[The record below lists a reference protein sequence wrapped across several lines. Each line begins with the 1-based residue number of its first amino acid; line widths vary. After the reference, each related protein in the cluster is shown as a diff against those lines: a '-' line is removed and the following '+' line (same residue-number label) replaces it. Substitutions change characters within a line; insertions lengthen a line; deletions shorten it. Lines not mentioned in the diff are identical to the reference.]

1 MDSFFANLEKKALR
15 HEEYFTQLVSYA
27 FNSNPNLVK
36 EFTKNIF
43 PDRYVEEAFDTL
55 IIKPEYFEQGTG
67 RFDIKISNEEK
78 LVIIIENKMGAK
90 ETTSRKKQK
99 ESHAPED
106 IEKEK
111 KQLDKDI
118 EKEKKQLD
126 NYIDWLAHQSCKL
139 KMLLLITHPYSEY
152 KDIEKRLRERL
163 KTDEKVNTK
172 DIMFKHLSWLSFHEF
187 LKGYFAQLNK
197 DISGNDKQK
206 FLVEELLNYME
217 GKNMDTWKPI
227 TKEDGMMLKSLM
239 NWGKILN
246 DLTIIFKDEFNL
258 SLAHGN
264 SGQPL
269 VDWENL
275 SIYRKVEIKD
285 KEKLSYGFDNGD
297 NKDFCFLIQLYPTSK
312 KMQIAIKNHVESR
325 FECEHFKDENKWGI
339 DVFLPLDEAFL
350 GDDFI
355 KQKNK
360 LETFCRD
367 VLKSLVELKTIEGVK
382 S

>member
-1 MDSFFANLEKKALR
+1 
-15 HEEYFTQLVSYA
+15 
-27 FNSNPNLVK
+27 
-36 EFTKNIF
+36 
-43 PDRYVEEAFDTL
+43 
-55 IIKPEYFEQGTG
+55 
-67 RFDIKISNEEK
+67 
-78 LVIIIENKMGAK
+78 
-90 ETTSRKKQK
+90 
-99 ESHAPED
+99 
-106 IEKEK
+106 
-111 KQLDKDI
+111 
-118 EKEKKQLD
+118 
-126 NYIDWLAHQSCKL
+126 
-139 KMLLLITHPYSEY
+139 
-152 KDIEKRLRERL
+152 
-163 KTDEKVNTK
+163 
-172 DIMFKHLSWLSFHEF
+172 
-187 LKGYFAQLNK
+187 
-197 DISGNDKQK
+197 
-206 FLVEELLNYME
+206 
-217 GKNMDTWKPI
+217 MDTWKPI